1 MKQKLFF
8 IMYQSIYHI
17 LLKMQQNWNQHY
29 FAFVEAN
36 MDKPWSWYWL
46 SSNPNITWDAVK
58 ANLDKPW
65 SWYWLSSN
73 PNITLDI
80 VEANM
85 DKHWSWYELS
95 SNPNITLDIV
105 EANMDKPWSWKG
117 LSSNTFEKDKEMF
130 ELRVKKQQ
138 FIQENVFEELVKIA
152 MHPKR
157 IEKYL
162 DMGYNIN
169 DLDDLL

>member
-1 MKQKLFF
+1 MK
-8 IMYQSIYHI
+8 
-17 LLKMQQNWNQHY
+17 QNWNQHF

-36 MDKPWSWYWL
+36 MDRPWDWSEL
-46 SSNPNITWDAVK
+46 SRNPNIT
-58 ANLDKPW
+58 
-65 SWYWLSSN
+65 
-73 PNITLDI
+73 
-80 VEANM
+80 M
-85 DKHWSWYELS
+85 
-95 SNPNITLDIV
+95 DIV
-105 EANMDKPWSWKG
+105 EANMDKPWDWDRLSFNPNIVWDIVENNMDKPWHWHALSSNPNITMDIVEATLDKPWSWKG
-117 LSSNTFEKDKEMF
+117 LSRNDFKHDKEMF

-162 DMGYNIN
+162 DMDYNID